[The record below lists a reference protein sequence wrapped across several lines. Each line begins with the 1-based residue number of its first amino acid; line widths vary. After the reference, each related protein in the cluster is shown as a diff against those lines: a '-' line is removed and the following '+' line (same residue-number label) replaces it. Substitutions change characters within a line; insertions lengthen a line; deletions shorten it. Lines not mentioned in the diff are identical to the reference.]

1 MQQPFDETPHAG
13 TVDTRRRR
21 PAVLVIDASAPARYG
36 LRLELRALG
45 AAVRQVGSVEQAVPT
60 LDEHHPDLI
69 ITAPVLPGMNA
80 LELLALLRKRSSSA
94 APRLVVHCASSPWPL
109 AEVAEAYGATAV
121 LGTAELRRRLPALL
135 RDAVKPPSVPH
146 VAAARAGQAE
156 PIEYRQASA
165 RDAAASAAR
174 RRPADGTGS
183 CRRAVLVAALLGVV
197 TGLWIASVLWL

>member
-1 MQQPFDETPHAG
+1 MQQPRDETPHAG
-13 TVDTRRRR
+13 TVDTRHRR

-45 AAVRQVGSVEQAVPT
+45 AAVRQVGSLEQALPT
-60 LDEHHPDLI
+60 LDEQHPDLI

-80 LELLALLRKRSSSA
+80 LELLALLRKRSSSP
-94 APRLVVHCASSPWPL
+94 APLLVIHCASSPWPL
-109 AEVAEAYGATAV
+109 ADVAEAYGATAV
-121 LGTAELRRRLPALL
+121 LDTAELRRRLPALL

-146 VAAARAGQAE
+146 VAAARAGPAE
-156 PIEYRQASA
+156 PFEYRQASA
-165 RDAAASAAR
+165 RDAAASDAR
-174 RRPADGTGS
+174 RRPADGTDS